1 MLKPRIRP
9 ILYAAAMMVAIGSFY
24 FAQSIRTARAA
35 ATTPGVGPAD
45 ALRMLL
51 DGNQRFADGKPL
63 HPNQD
68 VARRGVLAGG
78 QQPFAGILSCSDS
91 RTAPEIIFDRGL
103 GDLFIVRDA
112 GNVAGSLA
120 MESLYYT
127 TAHLGTR
134 LIVVLGHSKC
144 GAVAATQSGHGSEIP
159 DTAKLID
166 PAVAK
171 AKGMPGDPLD
181 NAIAENVR
189 LNVKALSEWE
199 PLAKMVQSGQIQ
211 IVGAVYNL
219 DTGKVTLL
227 DQPRRLA
234 LVPGEVTH

>member
-1 MLKPRIRP
+1 M
-9 ILYAAAMMVAIGSFY
+9 ILAVGSFY
-24 FAQSIRTARAA
+24 VVQSARTARAA
-35 ATTPGVGPAD
+35 APASSVSPAD
-45 ALRMLL
+45 ALKMLL
-51 DGNQRFADGKPL
+51 DGNQRFIHGKPV

-68 VARRGVLAGG
+68 VTRRDALAGG
-78 QQPFAGILSCSDS
+78 QQPFVGILSCSDS
-91 RTAPEIIFDRGL
+91 RTAPEIIFDQGL

-159 DTAKLID
+159 DTAKLIE

-171 AKGMPGDPLD
+171 AKGMPGDALD
-181 NAIAENVR
+181 NAIDENVR
-189 LNVKALSEWE
+189 LNVKALSEWG
-199 PLAKMVQSGQIQ
+199 PLAKMVKSGDIE
-211 IVGAVYNL
+211 IVGAVYDL
-219 DTGKVTLL
+219 STGRVTVI
-227 DQPRRLA
+227 DQPGRYEQIGGA
-234 LVPGEVTH
+234 TSK

>member
-1 MLKPRIRP
+1 ML
-9 ILYAAAMMVAIGSFY
+9 LAIGSLCLL
-24 FAQSIRTARAA
+24 QSGRTARAD
-35 ATTPGVGPAD
+35 ATAPGVNPTD
-45 ALRMLL
+45 ALKMLL
-51 DGNQRFADGKPL
+51 DGNQRFVDGKPV

-68 VARRGVLAGG
+68 LARRSVLAGG
-78 QQPFAGILSCSDS
+78 QQPFVGILSCSDS

-134 LIVVLGHSKC
+134 LILVLGHSKC
-144 GAVAATQSGHGSEIP
+144 GAVSATQSGHGSEIP
-159 DTAKLID
+159 DTAKLIE

-171 AKGMPGDPLD
+171 TKGMPGDALD

-199 PLAKMVQSGQIQ
+199 PLAKMIQSGQIQ

-219 DTGKVTLL
+219 DTGKVSLL

-234 LVPGEVTH
+234 LVPIGSTH